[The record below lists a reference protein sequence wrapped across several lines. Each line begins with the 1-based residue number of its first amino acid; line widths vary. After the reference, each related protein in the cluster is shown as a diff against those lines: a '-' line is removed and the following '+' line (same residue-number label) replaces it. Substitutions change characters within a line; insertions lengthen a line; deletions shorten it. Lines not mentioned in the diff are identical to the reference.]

1 MSTEEENRLNSL
13 QKMAEQVAK
22 STSNSLQKVS
32 QSPLELAQRV
42 AEQVAKSTGESLQK
56 LTNNQEETISSQQAA
71 TDGAESAGGAN
82 QEAMEGLNSLEM
94 AQQTA
99 ERVAR
104 STCDAVEKLTVGKMD
119 DLPPLELTAQR
130 VARSTGDAVAKR
142 VAPEH
147 DNNDVFHTERDDEK
161 RAESQQTYSTDD
173 LLPPQPNSLHLATAQ
188 TVTESTGIAFAS
200 RVPNGT
206 HNSLHVRYIAP
217 ILSPQADDS
226 IRKLPALPPGPWPPV
241 MEQFVVSDNTR
252 KLPMAPV
259 FSLAGRHLRPQRLS
273 NGYQRSPESHK
284 IKRSTSEWTRSR
296 SIDSDSEYSTTESV
310 GFSQSATPVDKR
322 TFSNSIDGSMHD
334 KEAAGSLD
342 LETTPSERMTQT
354 AEMVAESTGR
364 AMHKLTIT
372 LPEY

>member
-1 MSTEEENRLNSL
+1 M
-13 QKMAEQVAK
+13 
-22 STSNSLQKVS
+22 
-32 QSPLELAQRV
+32 
-42 AEQVAKSTGESLQK
+42 
-56 LTNNQEETISSQQAA
+56 
-71 TDGAESAGGAN
+71 
-82 QEAMEGLNSLEM
+82 
-94 AQQTA
+94 
-99 ERVAR
+99 
-104 STCDAVEKLTVGKMD
+104 
-119 DLPPLELTAQR
+119 
-130 VARSTGDAVAKR
+130 AKR
-142 VAPEH
+142 VTPEH
-147 DNNDVFHTERDDEK
+147 DNNDVFHMERDDEK

-188 TVTESTGIAFAS
+188 TDTESTGIALERLNAS

-226 IRKLPALPPGPWPPV
+226 IRKLPALPPGPWSPV

-322 TFSNSIDGSMHD
+322 TFSNSIDGSMHN
-334 KEAAGSLD
+334 KETAGSLD